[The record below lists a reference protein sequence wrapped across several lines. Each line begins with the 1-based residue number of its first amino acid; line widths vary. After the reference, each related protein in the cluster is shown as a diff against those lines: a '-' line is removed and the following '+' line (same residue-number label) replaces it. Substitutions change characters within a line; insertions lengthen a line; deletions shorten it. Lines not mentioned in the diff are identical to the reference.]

1 MKDIYKSMNSQD
13 ILRNLGI
20 SVDIEL
26 DNSET
31 YDYEIAGFNDDY
43 DPKLLDFT
51 NSITFDTPILKDLSN
66 DDSTINYIK
75 LCEFDNTI
83 NDSNYI
89 YYSLQIKLKIIADK

>member
-20 SVDIEL
+20 SVDVEL

-31 YDYEIAGFNDDY
+31 YDYEIAGFNNDY

-51 NSITFDTPILKDLSN
+51 NSITFDTPILKDLSDALIQKN
-66 DDSTINYIK
+66 LSYLIK
-75 LCEFDNTI
+75 IFLH
-83 NDSNYI
+83 
-89 YYSLQIKLKIIADK
+89 L